1 MRLYLRHDG
10 FGPLGNGAE
19 EHEAAPSSPVF
30 EVRYVLLFCI
40 QFPGD
45 TLMTSIVTNN
55 SAMAALQ
62 TLRGI
67 SSNLQNTQDA
77 VSSGLRI
84 SKASDNAAYW
94 SIATTM
100 KSDDSAI
107 GAVSDALGLGAAKVD
122 TASTA
127 VTSTLDIVGQI
138 KDKLV
143 TAMEG
148 SVDKGQVQEEIGQ
161 LQQQLQ
167 SVAQSASFNGE
178 NWVMAANGG
187 SASVVSSFI
196 RGTNGTVS
204 VSTTSYEFN
213 SGATGNVL
221 FGTQADGSI
230 DTSSGILGTTDTKV
244 GASVFS
250 LDITSMTSGQIS
262 SALNMVQTAL
272 NSMTSMG
279 SKLGSTLQPHRPADD
294 FRFVAV
300 GLDRIGRWQ
309 ARRCRH
315 GTGIEQAL
323 CSADAA
329 AAGYPVALDR
339 QFLHA
344 VDPVAVPLRRRT
356 GV

>member
-1 MRLYLRHDG
+1 
-10 FGPLGNGAE
+10 
-19 EHEAAPSSPVF
+19 
-30 EVRYVLLFCI
+30 
-40 QFPGD
+40 
-45 TLMTSIVTNN
+45 MTSIVTNN

-94 SIATTM
+94 SISTTM

-122 TASTA
+122 TATTA
-127 VTSTLDIVGQI
+127 VTSALDIVSQI
-138 KDKLV
+138 KSKLV

-178 NWVMAANGG
+178 NWVMAASGG

-213 SGATGNVL
+213 AGATGNVL

-279 SKLGSTLQPHRPADD
+279 SKLGSISSRIDLQTTFASSLSDSIESGVGKLVDADMEQESSKLSALQTQQQLAVQSLSIANSSTQNILSL
-294 FRFVAV
+294 FR
-300 GLDRIGRWQ
+300 
-309 ARRCRH
+309 
-315 GTGIEQAL
+315 
-323 CSADAA
+323 
-329 AAGYPVALDR
+329 
-339 QFLHA
+339 
-344 VDPVAVPLRRRT
+344 
-356 GV
+356 

>member
-1 MRLYLRHDG
+1 
-10 FGPLGNGAE
+10 
-19 EHEAAPSSPVF
+19 
-30 EVRYVLLFCI
+30 
-40 QFPGD
+40 
-45 TLMTSIVTNN
+45 MTSIVTNN

-67 SSNLQNTQDA
+67 SSNLQNTQEA

-100 KSDDSAI
+100 KSDDSAM

-127 VTSTLDIVGQI
+127 VTSSLDIVGQI

-178 NWVMAANGG
+178 NWVMAASGD

-204 VSTTSYEFN
+204 VSTTSYAFDT
-213 SGATGNVL
+213 GATGNVL
-221 FGTQADGSI
+221 FGSNSGSI
-230 DTSSGILGTTDTKV
+230 DTSSGILGTVDSTV
-244 GASVFS
+244 NASVFS
-250 LDITSMTSGQIS
+250 LDITNMTGGQIS

-279 SKLGSTLQPHRPADD
+279 SKLGSISSRIDLQTSFASSLSDSIESGVGKLVD
-294 FRFVAV
+294 ANMEQESSKLSALQTQQQLAIQSLSIANSSNQSILSLFR
-300 GLDRIGRWQ
+300 
-309 ARRCRH
+309 
-315 GTGIEQAL
+315 
-323 CSADAA
+323 
-329 AAGYPVALDR
+329 
-339 QFLHA
+339 
-344 VDPVAVPLRRRT
+344 
-356 GV
+356 

>member
-1 MRLYLRHDG
+1 
-10 FGPLGNGAE
+10 
-19 EHEAAPSSPVF
+19 
-30 EVRYVLLFCI
+30 
-40 QFPGD
+40 
-45 TLMTSIVTNN
+45 MTSILTNN
-55 SAMAALQ
+55 AAMSALQ

-67 SSNLQNTQDA
+67 NNDLQSTQNA

-94 SIATTM
+94 SIGTTM

-122 TASTA
+122 TATTA
-127 VTSTLDIVGQI
+127 VTSALDIVSQV
-138 KDKLV
+138 KSKLV

-178 NWVMAANGG
+178 NWVVAAAND

-204 VSTTSYEFN
+204 VSTTSYAFN
-213 SGATGNVL
+213 TGATGNVL
-221 FGTQADGSI
+221 FGSNSGTI
-230 DTSSGILGTTDTKV
+230 DTTSGILGTVDSTV

-250 LDITSMTSGQIS
+250 LDITGMTGGQIS

-279 SKLGSTLQPHRPADD
+279 SRLGSISTRIDLQTSFASSLKDSIESGVGKLVDADMEQESSKLSALQTQQQLAVQSLSIANSSSQNILSL
-294 FRFVAV
+294 FR
-300 GLDRIGRWQ
+300 
-309 ARRCRH
+309 
-315 GTGIEQAL
+315 
-323 CSADAA
+323 
-329 AAGYPVALDR
+329 
-339 QFLHA
+339 
-344 VDPVAVPLRRRT
+344 
-356 GV
+356 

>member
-1 MRLYLRHDG
+1 
-10 FGPLGNGAE
+10 
-19 EHEAAPSSPVF
+19 
-30 EVRYVLLFCI
+30 
-40 QFPGD
+40 
-45 TLMTSIVTNN
+45 MTSVITNN

-67 SSNLQNTQDA
+67 SSSLQDTQNA

-94 SIATTM
+94 SIATSM

-127 VTSTLDIVGQI
+127 VSSAIDIVGQI
-138 KDKLV
+138 KDKLA

-148 SVDKGQVQEEIGQ
+148 SVDKNSVQEEIGQ

-178 NWVMAANGG
+178 NWVMAKSGD

-204 VSTTSYEFN
+204 VSTASYEFD

-221 FGTQADGSI
+221 FGANANGTI
-230 DTSSGILGTTDTKV
+230 DTSSGILGKVDSTV

-250 LDITSMTSGQIS
+250 LDISNMTGGQIS

-272 NSMTSMG
+272 NSMTSLG
-279 SKLGSTLQPHRPADD
+279 SKLGSVSSRIDLQTSFASSLSDSIESGVGKLVDADMEQESSKLSALQTQQQLAVQSLSIANSSTQSILSL
-294 FRFVAV
+294 FR
-300 GLDRIGRWQ
+300 
-309 ARRCRH
+309 
-315 GTGIEQAL
+315 
-323 CSADAA
+323 
-329 AAGYPVALDR
+329 
-339 QFLHA
+339 
-344 VDPVAVPLRRRT
+344 
-356 GV
+356 

>member
-1 MRLYLRHDG
+1 MKLLRHRRYFQSG
-10 FGPLGNGAE
+10 M
-19 EHEAAPSSPVF
+19 SS
-30 EVRYVLLFCI
+30 FCI

-45 TLMTSIVTNN
+45 TLMTSIITNN

-62 TLRGI
+62 TLQNI
-67 SSNLQNTQDA
+67 SGNLQNTQQA

-94 SIATTM
+94 SIATSM
-100 KSDDSAI
+100 KSDNSAI

-127 VTSTLDIVGQI
+127 VTSAIDIVGQI
-138 KDKLV
+138 KDKLA

-148 SVDKGQVQEEIGQ
+148 SVDKGSVQEEIGQ

-178 NWVMAANGG
+178 NWVMAQNGD

-204 VSTTSYEFN
+204 VSSTAYAFDT
-213 SGATGNVL
+213 GATGNVL
-221 FGTQADGSI
+221 FGSSGGAI
-230 DTSSGILGTTDTKV
+230 DTTSGILGTSDGSV

-250 LDITSMTSGQIS
+250 LDISSMTTGQIS

-272 NSMTSMG
+272 NSMTSLG
-279 SKLGSTLQPHRPADD
+279 SKLGSISSRIDLQTTFASSLSDSIQSGVGKLVD
-294 FRFVAV
+294 ANMEQESSKLSALQTQQQLAIQSLSIANSSTQSILSLFR
-300 GLDRIGRWQ
+300 
-309 ARRCRH
+309 
-315 GTGIEQAL
+315 
-323 CSADAA
+323 
-329 AAGYPVALDR
+329 
-339 QFLHA
+339 
-344 VDPVAVPLRRRT
+344 
-356 GV
+356 

>member
-1 MRLYLRHDG
+1 
-10 FGPLGNGAE
+10 
-19 EHEAAPSSPVF
+19 
-30 EVRYVLLFCI
+30 
-40 QFPGD
+40 
-45 TLMTSIVTNN
+45 MTSIVTNN

-67 SSNLQNTQDA
+67 SSNLQNTQEA

-100 KSDDSAI
+100 KSDDSAM

-127 VTSTLDIVGQI
+127 VTSSLDIVGQI

-178 NWVMAANGG
+178 NWVMAASGD

-204 VSTTSYEFN
+204 VSTTSYAFDT
-213 SGATGNVL
+213 GATGNVL
-221 FGTQADGSI
+221 FGSNSGSI
-230 DTSSGILGTTDTKV
+230 DTSSGILGTVDSTV
-244 GASVFS
+244 NASVFS
-250 LDITSMTSGQIS
+250 LDITNMTGGQIS

-279 SKLGSTLQPHRPADD
+279 SKLGSISSRIDLQTSFASSLSDSIESGVGKLVD
-294 FRFVAV
+294 ANMEQESSKLSALQTQQQLAIQSLSIANSSSQSILSLFR
-300 GLDRIGRWQ
+300 
-309 ARRCRH
+309 
-315 GTGIEQAL
+315 
-323 CSADAA
+323 
-329 AAGYPVALDR
+329 
-339 QFLHA
+339 
-344 VDPVAVPLRRRT
+344 
-356 GV
+356 

>member
-1 MRLYLRHDG
+1 
-10 FGPLGNGAE
+10 
-19 EHEAAPSSPVF
+19 
-30 EVRYVLLFCI
+30 
-40 QFPGD
+40 
-45 TLMTSIVTNN
+45 MTSIVTNN

-67 SSNLQNTQDA
+67 SSNLQNTQEA

-100 KSDDSAI
+100 KSDDSAM

-127 VTSTLDIVGQI
+127 VTSSLDIVGQI

-178 NWVMAANGG
+178 NWVMAASGD

-204 VSTTSYEFN
+204 VSTTSYAFDT
-213 SGATGNVL
+213 GATGNVL
-221 FGTQADGSI
+221 FGSNSGSI
-230 DTSSGILGTTDTKV
+230 DTSSGILGTVDSTV
-244 GASVFS
+244 NASVFS
-250 LDITSMTSGQIS
+250 LDITGMTGGQIS

-279 SKLGSTLQPHRPADD
+279 SKLGSISSRIDLQTSFASSLSDSIESGVGKLVDADMEQESSKLSALQTQQQLAIQSLSIANSSSQSILSL
-294 FRFVAV
+294 FR
-300 GLDRIGRWQ
+300 
-309 ARRCRH
+309 
-315 GTGIEQAL
+315 
-323 CSADAA
+323 
-329 AAGYPVALDR
+329 
-339 QFLHA
+339 
-344 VDPVAVPLRRRT
+344 
-356 GV
+356 

>member
-1 MRLYLRHDG
+1 
-10 FGPLGNGAE
+10 
-19 EHEAAPSSPVF
+19 
-30 EVRYVLLFCI
+30 
-40 QFPGD
+40 
-45 TLMTSIVTNN
+45 MTSIVTNN

-67 SSNLQNTQDA
+67 SNNLQDTQNA

-94 SIATTM
+94 SIATSM
-100 KSDDSAI
+100 KSDDSAM

-127 VTSTLDIVGQI
+127 VTSSIDIVGQI

-161 LQQQLQ
+161 LQQQLK

-178 NWVMAANGG
+178 NWVMAASGD

-204 VSTTSYEFN
+204 VSTTSYAFDT
-213 SGATGNVL
+213 GATGNVL
-221 FGTQADGSI
+221 FGSNSGSI
-230 DTSSGILGTTDTKV
+230 DTTSGILGTKTTI
-244 GASVFS
+244 GSNQFSVFS
-250 LDITSMTSGQIS
+250 LDITGMTGGEIS

-279 SKLGSTLQPHRPADD
+279 SKLGSISSRIDLQTSFASSLSDSIESGVGKLVD
-294 FRFVAV
+294 ANMEQESSKLSALQTQQQLAIQSLSIANSSSQSILSLFR
-300 GLDRIGRWQ
+300 
-309 ARRCRH
+309 
-315 GTGIEQAL
+315 
-323 CSADAA
+323 
-329 AAGYPVALDR
+329 
-339 QFLHA
+339 
-344 VDPVAVPLRRRT
+344 
-356 GV
+356 